1 MSMLLEKRTMTDSL
15 PVRPVPLD
23 AFWAGS
29 RWRRAVAG
37 LDLKNHVKGTLDE
50 MGRIVRE
57 SRVYEVTA

>member
-1 MSMLLEKRTMTDSL
+1 MLLENCTMPGSL
-15 PVRPVPLD
+15 LVRLVSFD

-50 MGRIVRE
+50 IGRIVRE
-57 SRVYEVTA
+57 SRVYEVAV